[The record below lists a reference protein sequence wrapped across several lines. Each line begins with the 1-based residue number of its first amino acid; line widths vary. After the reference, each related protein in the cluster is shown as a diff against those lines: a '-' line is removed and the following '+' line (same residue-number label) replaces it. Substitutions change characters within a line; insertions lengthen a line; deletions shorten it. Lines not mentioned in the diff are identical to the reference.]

1 MKKQRTSAEQPGSEE
16 RPTKKQRTSAEQ
28 RGSEDSSAEQPVVD
42 GPSQGTFCV
51 ITHAATLIQLSEED
65 VKMDMAVAV
74 HSAMK
79 EQLTA
84 INVCLSSVGATAEAT
99 SLFI

>member
-28 RGSEDSSAEQPVVD
+28 RCSGDSSAEQPAVD

-51 ITHAATLIQLSEED
+51 ITHAATFNQLSEED
-65 VKMDMAVAV
+65 VKMDTVVALQY
-74 HSAMK
+74 AM
-79 EQLTA
+79 
-84 INVCLSSVGATAEAT
+84 NVKAHPI
-99 SLFI
+99 F